1 MTHLNSTMADVNVGH
16 TSDLHAVGRTDGEKA
31 LVSKSND
38 TVYRVAAT
46 VGAILLLLTVV
57 WAG

>member
-1 MTHLNSTMADVNVGH
+1 MTHLNSTLADVNVGH
-16 TSDLHAVGRTDGEKA
+16 ASDLHAVGRTDGEKA
-31 LVSKSND
+31 NDSKPND
-38 TVYRVAAT
+38 TVYQVAAT

>member
-1 MTHLNSTMADVNVGH
+1 MAHLNSTLADVNVGH
-16 TSDLHAVGRTDGEKA
+16 TSDLHAVGRTGGEKA
-31 LVSKSND
+31 PVSKAND

-46 VGAILLLLTVV
+46 MGAILLLLTVV